1 MKRSFSRHFAKFTRT
16 ATFKFTANLFVTAA
30 LFAGCSSDSS
40 SIANGTG
47 SNAGETEIATTQ
59 IAGNITAINVDGTPL
74 ARATARIW
82 ALNEDSISIA
92 FADTLDNEGQLKFD
106 TQLPTHLASGRYLLE
121 ANSGDTLSVM
131 RWVNF
136 NKAPTQKLS
145 VEHSAS
151 LKGTITNRG
160 TAVAGAAVTILN
172 HRAITDESGRFEI
185 SEIPNGVHYAFVEG
199 NFGKFSYQMQTG
211 LDDFGKTNDIDIGDS
226 IFTVVEDFENWK
238 SKRTLI
244 GKSFGDG
251 WWFICT
257 DSLQGGGSRVERGI
271 DSDSLL
277 VAGNEA
283 HTGSSLHL
291 TFHIDKETEG
301 HYGVAGFA
309 IGDDFDETDSY
320 SFFDLRQATA
330 ISFDAKGAGELFL
343 QITKRGKTGE
353 REYHENT
360 PVELTGEW
368 QHFTFTAE
376 DFNTELTAVNSLN
389 FMVRSDADIYLDNIR
404 FDGISPSMWP
414 SLGMDF

>member
-1 MKRSFSRHFAKFTRT
+1 MKSKFAAGLFAAGSALFTS
-16 ATFKFTANLFVTAA
+16 
-30 LFAGCSSDSS
+30 LFAGCSADHHSV
-40 SIANGTG
+40 ANGTG
-47 SNAGETEIATTQ
+47 SNAGETEIATTE
-59 IAGNITAINVDGTPL
+59 IAGTITATNSKGVPL
-74 ARATARIW
+74 AHATARIW
-82 ALNEDSISIA
+82 SLNEDSISVA
-92 FADTLDNEGQLKFD
+92 FVDTLDGEGQLDFSAY
-106 TQLPTHLASGRYLLE
+106 LPKHLISARYLLE
-121 ANSGDTLSVM
+121 ANSGDSLSVM

-136 NKAPTQKLS
+136 SKTPAQKLAAQS
-145 VEHSAS
+145 SDS
-151 LKGTITNRG
+151 LKGNITNRG
-160 TAVAGAAVTILN
+160 TAIEGASVTILN
-172 HRAITDESGRFEI
+172 HKAITDASGNFEI
-185 SEIPNGVHYAFVEG
+185 TDIPNGVHYAFVEG
-199 NFGKFSYQMQTG
+199 SFGKFSYQMQTG
-211 LDDFGKTNDIDIGDS
+211 LGEGGKTNDIDIGDS

-238 SKRTLI
+238 SKRTLL

-291 TFHIDKETEG
+291 TFHIDEKTDG

-309 IGDDFDETDSY
+309 IGDDFDEDDSF

-330 ISFDAKGAGELFL
+330 ISFDARGTGELYL
-343 QITKRGKTGE
+343 QITKRGDDGE
-353 REYHENT
+353 AEYHETTFAKLSN
-360 PVELTGEW
+360 EW

-376 DFNTELTAVNSLN
+376 DFDTEMTAVNSLN

-414 SLGMDF
+414 SLGMEF